1 MGKSVNSAFKEFMK
15 YEVNLNLELHTKP
28 ARKDRDN
35 LRDRIRALE
44 DSVVGFPLLSS
55 DHDIDFGS
63 FARRTKKRPLD
74 DVDMFFCL
82 HADSCT
88 YDSYG
93 GTGAIIY
100 INNSS
105 SRLNAFSNDD
115 GTLNSIRVLN
125 KLKRSVENVYQY
137 RGADLNRRQEAV
149 ILKLNN
155 KEWSFDIVPCFVTTV
170 VDGSNFYLIPDGS
183 GNWKKTD
190 PRVDQKRVTSANQR
204 NNGHLLSLIRLVKYW
219 NNRATMPSMSSYLLE
234 NMIINCFESSGVLTR
249 YMDIHF
255 SDALWYVRDNIFSY
269 VADPKGFY
277 GNLNDLSDEDKVK
290 IYVRAEIDALKADE
304 ARRLEAHSPSG
315 THKECIKKWAEVFG
329 PAFPSYE

>member
-15 YEVNLNLELHTKP
+15 NEVNLDLELHTKP

-35 LRDRIRALE
+35 LRDRIRALQN
-44 DSVVGFPLLSS
+44 SVDGFPILAS
-55 DHDIDFGS
+55 DYDVDFGS

-82 HADSCT
+82 HGDGCT

-93 GTGAIIY
+93 GAGAIIHVH
-100 INNSS
+100 NES

-125 KLKRSVENVYQY
+125 KFKKSVESVYQY
-137 RGADLNRRQEAV
+137 RGSELNRRRETV
-149 ILKLNN
+149 ILNLNN
-155 KEWSFDIVPCFVTTV
+155 KEWSFDVVPCFITTV
-170 VDGSNFYLIPDGS
+170 VDGSNFYLIPDGY

-190 PRVDQKRVTSANQR
+190 PRVDQERVTAANQR
-204 NNGHLLSLIRLVKYW
+204 NDGNLLSLIRLVKYW
-219 NNRATMPSMSSYLLE
+219 NKRPTMPSMGSYLLE
-234 NMIINCFESSGVLTR
+234 NMVINCFGGYGVLNR
-249 YMDIHF
+249 YMDVHF
-255 SDALWYVRDNIFSY
+255 SDALWYVRNNIFSY

-277 GNLNDLSDEDKVK
+277 GDLNDLSDEDKAK
-290 IYVRAEIDALKADE
+290 IYIRAEADAMKAHE
-304 ARRLEAHSPSG
+304 ARLLEDNSPSG
-315 THKECIKKWAEVFG
+315 THKECINKWKEVFG